1 MAEINEDMI
10 SKGANSTPFEIN
22 ENGSLMIYQNEKGDT
37 KVDVLFRDGNIW
49 MTQAAIAELYQTRP
63 QNITQHIK
71 NIYTDDELDESRTCK
86 NYLQVQTE
94 GNRQIKRNTKHYS
107 FEMILAIG
115 YRVRTHVG
123 IHFRNWATNLIHE
136 YTQKGFV
143 LNDERLKNPKQFG
156 DDYFDELLER
166 IKDIR
171 SSEQRF
177 YEKVK
182 AIYATSIDY
191 DKDDEKTKLFFKTVQ
206 NKMHYS
212 VHSHTATEI
221 IDSRADA
228 TKDNMGL
235 TSWKGA
241 VVRKGD
247 VDIAKNYLSKD
258 EIEALNRIV
267 VMYLDYAEDMA
278 RQHIPMHM
286 ADWENKLND
295 FLKFYGR
302 KVLDNSGKISSKQ
315 AKEKAYAE
323 YEKFNA
329 ARIERQKTYLQ
340 ELEEDVSL
348 IEKVKN

>member
-1 MAEINEDMI
+1 
-10 SKGANSTPFEIN
+10 
-22 ENGSLMIYQNEKGDT
+22 
-37 KVDVLFRDGNIW
+37 
-49 MTQAAIAELYQTRP
+49 
-63 QNITQHIK
+63 
-71 NIYTDDELDESRTCK
+71 
-86 NYLQVQTE
+86 
-94 GNRQIKRNTKHYS
+94 
-107 FEMILAIG
+107 MILAIG

-123 IHFRNWATNLIHE
+123 IHFRNWATSLIHE

-143 LNDERLKNPKQFG
+143 LNDERLKNPKPLG

-171 SSEQRF
+171 ASEQRF

-191 DKDDEKTKLFFKTVQ
+191 DKDNEKTKLFFKTVQ

-212 VHSHTATEI
+212 VHSHTAAEI

-278 RQHIPMHM
+278 KQHIPMHM

-302 KVLDNSGKISSKQ
+302 KILDNAGSVTAEE
-315 AKEKAYAE
+315 AKNKAYAE
-323 YEKFNA
+323 YQKFNT
-329 ARIERQKTYLQ
+329 ARIEKQKTDFA
-340 ELEEDVSL
+340 ELESRVESL
-348 IEKVKN
+348 QGKNK